1 MDNLSE
7 VILFSEQLLRLA
19 VAAAETDRDQIPP
32 PQKTGDLAVR
42 EAAAVFHIMVVVL
55 GLAGPAHPSKATQA
69 EHFQTLKAG
78 AVVVLEQQ
86 AQQV

>member
-1 MDNLSE
+1 MDNLPE

-19 VAAAETDRDQIPP
+19 VAAAETDRDQIP
-32 PQKTGDLAVR
+32 QKTGDLAVR
-42 EAAAVFHIMVVVL
+42 EAAAVFHLMAVVL
-55 GLAGPAHPSKATQA
+55 GPAVQAHLGKATQA
-69 EHFQTLKAG
+69 EHFQTLKAE